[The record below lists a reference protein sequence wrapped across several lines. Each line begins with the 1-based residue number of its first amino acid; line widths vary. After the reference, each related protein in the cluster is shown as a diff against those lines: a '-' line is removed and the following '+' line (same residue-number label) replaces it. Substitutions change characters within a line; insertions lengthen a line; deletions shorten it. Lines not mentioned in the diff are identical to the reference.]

1 MAHCPP
7 EQLDDLDDVLAELRT
22 LPNIVERTQ
31 GVFYLRRE
39 PFLHFHLLAGG
50 RRRADVKG
58 LADWVQLDMPRPAS
72 AAARRALLRELRR
85 QHAARTATTRHR
97 RAAR

>member
-7 EQLDDLDDVLAELRT
+7 EQLDDLDDVFAELRT
-22 LPNIVERTQ
+22 WPHVVEKSQ
-31 GVFYLRRE
+31 GVFYVRRE

-58 LADWVQLDMPRPAS
+58 RADWVQLDLPHPVS
-72 AAARRALLRELRR
+72 AAARRRLLQELRR
-85 QHAARTATTRHR
+85 QHADKTAPRT
-97 RAAR
+97 

>member
-7 EQLDDLDDVLAELRT
+7 EQLDDLDDVLAELRA
-22 LPNIVERTQ
+22 LPHVVERSP

-50 RRRADVKG
+50 GRRADVKS
-58 LADWVQLDMPRPAS
+58 LADWVPIEVPRPAS
-72 AAARRALLRELRR
+72 ASVRRALLREIRR
-85 QHAARTATTRHR
+85 QHVARTAEPSRS
-97 RAAR
+97 RAR

>member
-7 EQLDDLDDVLAELRT
+7 ELLDDLDDVLAELRT
-22 LPNIVERTQ
+22 LPHVVEKTR

-39 PFLHFHLLAGG
+39 PFLHFHLLAGE

-58 LADWVQLDMPRPAS
+58 LADWVQLDMPRPAT
-72 AAARRALLRELRR
+72 ATARRALLRELRR
-85 QHAARTATTRHR
+85 QHAARTVPTQRR